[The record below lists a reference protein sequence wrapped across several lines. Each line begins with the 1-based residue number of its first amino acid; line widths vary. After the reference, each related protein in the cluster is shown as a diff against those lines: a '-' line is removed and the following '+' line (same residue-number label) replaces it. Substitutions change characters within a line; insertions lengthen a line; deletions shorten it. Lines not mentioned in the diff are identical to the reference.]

1 MLFDYIP
8 QKKPESL
15 LDLTMRFFLDFLLEY
30 DILILSKEEIMI
42 SVYFYFRILWR
53 VRAGIPLNRFHFV
66 PEEEFYGG
74 GVLWSRKRVRVFLC
88 KKQKKR

>member
-15 LDLTMRFFLDFLLEY
+15 LDLTMQFFLVFLLKY

-53 VRAGIPLNRFHFV
+53 VRAGIPLNSVQFV
-66 PEEEFYGG
+66 LEEEFYGAG
-74 GVLWSRKRVRVFLC
+74 KG
-88 KKQKKR
+88 